1 VVAEESGLMQI
12 ETGIIIALLTLI
24 SALGVAFVNR
34 KSPVTVNTETILSLS
49 KQVRDLAA
57 DVDRE
62 RERNDML
69 EDKVDRLQTD
79 VRKFRNGYAR
89 ALRWIHEKGMTDV
102 PDFLVDTLD
111 VSGGIK

>member
-1 VVAEESGLMQI
+1 VDTSVV
-12 ETGIIIALLTLI
+12 IALLTLAGVLGAAGM
-24 SALGVAFVNR
+24 ALVAALVNR
-34 KSPVTVNTETILSLS
+34 KSPLTISVETITNLT
-49 KQVRDLAA
+49 KQVKDLAS

-62 RERNDML
+62 RERNDAL
-69 EDKVDRLQTD
+69 EDKVDRLQAD

-111 VSGGIK
+111 VTGGIK